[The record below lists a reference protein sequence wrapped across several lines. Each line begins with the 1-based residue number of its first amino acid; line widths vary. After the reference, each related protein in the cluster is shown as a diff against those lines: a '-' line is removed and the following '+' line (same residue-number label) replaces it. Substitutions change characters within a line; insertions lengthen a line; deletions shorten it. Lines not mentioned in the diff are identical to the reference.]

1 METKNTVETKNIVVI
16 ECKKGDHIISLHIP
30 VGMSWGSVIDGSYEL
45 FMHTVEIHKQQVEQ
59 MRPVAEEPVQPEIV

>member
-1 METKNTVETKNIVVI
+1 METKNIVVV

-45 FMHTVEIHKQQVEQ
+45 FMHTLEIHKQQAGQ
-59 MRPVAEEPVQPEIV
+59 MKPSAQESVQSELV